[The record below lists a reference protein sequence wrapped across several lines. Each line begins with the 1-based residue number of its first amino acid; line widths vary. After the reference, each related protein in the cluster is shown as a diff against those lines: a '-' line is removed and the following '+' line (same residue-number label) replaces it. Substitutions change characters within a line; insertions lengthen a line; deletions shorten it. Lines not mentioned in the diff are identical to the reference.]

1 MGTQPSQQSA
11 SAKRVRLFEAKVR
24 HGGARCRLWERKGP
38 FIVGYSGGGDS
49 TALLLSLAALLEKA
63 GFRAKERL
71 LALHVHHGLRPGAA
85 DGDAAHAEA
94 FCREREIPFRLARV
108 RVKRSGGR
116 GLEAAARDAR
126 RAALLS
132 AADELGSNSV
142 VLAHTRVDQIETVLM
157 RLFEGGGP
165 RGIAGIRPVA
175 PLLQTF
181 SAAGEGV
188 LLFRPMLDLTRA
200 EILDYLE
207 AREAAWV
214 EDETNA
220 DESRLRNRIRRRVW
234 PVIEESL
241 GGDVGALI
249 ASGAERLGALLEVLD
264 AEVRDAEAKF
274 ISETGAGEIR
284 IRPLGAVAGLAQAV
298 RAGLWRA
305 ALDRTHGPAGG
316 KRGRRPLGRLISG
329 IDALVTA
336 GGPSGRIDLPSGLV
350 ARRIYDVLV
359 IGPPPEPRTVSIVAV
374 PLALPGRTRH
384 GALGVELLA
393 ALGEDG
399 ARPVVDKG
407 FREVSLDADRLGEG
421 PFLRS
426 RLEGDRFRPAGA
438 PGGRK
443 LKAFFIDRKIP
454 RAERDFIPLV
464 AVGKEVAWVVGHAVS
479 ERYRA
484 GANTRR
490 VITLRADPTKR
501 EPEEN

>member
-1 MGTQPSQQSA
+1 MGTQPSQSA
-11 SAKRVRLFEAKVR
+11 SAKIVRLFEAKVR
-24 HGGARCRLWERKGP
+24 RGGARCRLWERKGP
-38 FIVGYSGGGDS
+38 FVVGYSGGGDS
-49 TALLLSLAALLEKA
+49 TALLLSLAALLERA
-63 GFRAKERL
+63 GLRAKERL

-142 VLAHTRVDQIETVLM
+142 LLAHTRDDQVETVLM

-165 RGIAGIRPVA
+165 RGMAGIRPVA
-175 PLLQTF
+175 PLLQTS

-274 ISETGAGEIR
+274 VSETGAGEIR
-284 IRPLGAVAGLAQAV
+284 IRPLGAAAGLAQAV

-305 ALDRTHGPAGG
+305 ALDRSQAGG
-316 KRGRRPLGRLISG
+316 KRGRRSLGRLISG
-329 IDALVTA
+329 IDDLVTA
-336 GGPSGRIDLPSGLV
+336 GGPSGQIDLPGGLV
-350 ARRIYDVLV
+350 ARRVYDVLV
-359 IGPPPEPRTVSIVAV
+359 IGPSPEPRAVSIEAV

-393 ALGEDG
+393 APGEDG

-407 FREVSLDADRLGEG
+407 CREVSLDADRLGKEA
-421 PFLRS
+421 FLRS

-438 PGGRK
+438 PGERK

-464 AVGKEVAWVVGHAVS
+464 AVGKEIAWVVGHAVS
-479 ERYRA
+479 EQYRA
-484 GANTRR
+484 GADTRR
-490 VITLRADPTKR
+490 VITLRADRTKR

>member
-1 MGTQPSQQSA
+1 MGTQPSRSA
-11 SAKRVRLFEAKVR
+11 SAKIVRLFEAKVR
-24 HGGARCRLWERKGP
+24 RGGARCRLWERKGP
-38 FIVGYSGGGDS
+38 FVVGYSGGADS
-49 TALLLSLAALLEKA
+49 TALLLSLAVLLEKA
-63 GFRAKERL
+63 GLRAEERL
-71 LALHVHHGLRPGAA
+71 LALHVHHGLRPGTA

-108 RVKRSGGR
+108 RVKRPGGR

-126 RAALLS
+126 RAALL
-132 AADELGSNSV
+132 AVADERGSNSV
-142 VLAHTRVDQIETVLM
+142 VLAHTREDQIETVLM

-165 RGIAGIRPVA
+165 RGMAGIRPVA
-175 PLLQTF
+175 PLLQTS
-181 SAAGEGV
+181 SAVGEGV

-207 AREAAWV
+207 ARAAAWV

-284 IRPLGAVAGLAQAV
+284 IRLLGAAAGLAQAV

-305 ALDRTHGPAGG
+305 ALDRSRGQAGG
-316 KRGRRPLGRLISG
+316 KGGRRSLGRLISG
-329 IDALVTA
+329 IDDLVTA
-336 GGPSGRIDLPSGLV
+336 GGPSGQIDLPGGLV
-350 ARRIYDVLV
+350 ARRVYDVLV
-359 IGPPPEPRTVSIVAV
+359 ICPSPEPRAVSIEAV

-407 FREVSLDADRLGEG
+407 FQEVSLDADRLGKKA
-421 PFLRS
+421 FLRS

-438 PGGRK
+438 PGERK

-464 AVGKEVAWVVGHAVS
+464 AVGKEIAWVVGHAVS
-479 ERYRA
+479 GQYRA

-490 VITLRADPTKR
+490 VITLRADRTKWK
-501 EPEEN
+501 PEEN